1 MKTRKIL
8 DICEFGVHVICIKTD
23 EKTNPYRIYH
33 IKWYDGRKHKKLLA
47 KYQDFYSVMYHILSL
62 YCGINT

>member
-23 EKTNPYRIYH
+23 EKTDPYRVYQIE
-33 IKWYDGRKHKKLLA
+33 WYNGRKHKELLA
-47 KYQDFYSVMYHILSL
+47 KYQNFYGVMYDLLNL
-62 YCGINT
+62 YCGINA